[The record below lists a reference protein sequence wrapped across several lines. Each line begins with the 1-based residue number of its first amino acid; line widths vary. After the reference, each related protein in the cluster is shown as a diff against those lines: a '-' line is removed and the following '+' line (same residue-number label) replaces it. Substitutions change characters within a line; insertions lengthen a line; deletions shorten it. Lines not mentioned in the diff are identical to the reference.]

1 MIWKG
6 INFMKRKIIIS
17 MLILTCMFNV
27 IGCSDKKTATN
38 TENKATE
45 ITATTEDEQAVAE
58 EKKIVDDITVKFND
72 KDITF
77 PYHYFLC

>member
-1 MIWKG
+1 
-6 INFMKRKIIIS
+6 MKRKIITS
-17 MLILTCMFNV
+17 MLIITCMFSV

-58 EKKIVDDITVKFND
+58 EKKIVMI
-72 KDITF
+72 
-77 PYHYFLC
+77 